1 MIKITQ
7 NQYYGKDNEVPDF
20 LPEGSSMF
28 TDTGKLHFYP
38 KGVKVSLGVDSNEI
52 SIASTVDPENI
63 SEGVNGLAIY
73 DLMFD
78 KETVTNA
85 IDIPFLATIPGY
97 ISKADG
103 SLVNN
108 SGFRS
113 TGPLPVNEGDGIRR
127 ISQSYNVSISSTTP
141 IAFYDS
147 NQNFVSSYQ
156 SFVEATQDFVIP
168 SGVSFVRVS
177 GSAAAGL
184 DVKNL
189 TYTLGDYIE
198 EIKEGIFPSVIKI
211 DDYRIQLKQIASVG
225 GQPFYGGGSGYHIF
239 QPTSNG
245 VAPRFYIIPKG
256 SPTGIQSKFEM
267 FTSDYTDGSTD
278 YSGMN
283 ILAYEDE
290 IHIGSNKGGSGTNHK
305 QIIGGKYTGSSLQTS
320 SARTEYNL
328 DNTVNRIANKHN
340 FDGGD
345 LEVTEDGAGVI
356 LTSPNGSKFKLTVDN
371 SGAISTSP
379 A

>member
-1 MIKITQ
+1 MSKVGFGNERGMVGYLLQEQNKIKNDLVDLESNSNNSNIT
-7 NQYYGKDNEVPDF
+7 
-20 LPEGSSMF
+20 
-28 TDTGKLHFYP
+28 
-38 KGVKVSLGVDSNEI
+38 I
-52 SIASTVDPENI
+52 SSTVDPNNTT
-63 SEGVNGLAIY
+63 EGVNGLAIY

-78 KETVTNA
+78 KENVTNVF
-85 IDIPFLATIPGY
+85 DISSLTTTTGY
-97 ISKADG
+97 ISKTDG

-113 TGPLPVNEGDGIRR
+113 TSFLSVNEGDGIRR
-127 ISQSYNVSISSTTP
+127 ISQSYNVAISSTTP

-156 SFVEATQDFVIP
+156 YFVGSTQDFVIP
-168 SGVSFVRVS
+168 SGVSFVKVS

-189 TYTLGDYIE
+189 TYTIGDYLE
-198 EIKEGIFPSVIKI
+198 EIKEGIFPSIIKI
-211 DDYRIQLKQIASVG
+211 DDYRIQLKQIASTV
-225 GQPFYGGGSGYHIF
+225 GQPFYGGDSGYHIF

-256 SPTGIQSKFEM
+256 SPTGVQSKFEM
-267 FTSDYTDGSTD
+267 FTSDYTDGSTN

-320 SARTEYNL
+320 SARTEYNT
-328 DNTVNRIANKHN
+328 DNTVSRIANKHN

-345 LEVTEDGAGVI
+345 LEVTEDGAGLI

-371 SGAISTSP
+371 SGVLSTTTV
-379 A
+379 